1 MSRDRIR
8 KGEQNRLRL
17 ACPNEAIVR
26 VLSHRANEAQHILF
40 GLKTI
45 GDVVDSKGEFTARIQ
60 KFLDEANNG
69 ITLLTPELG
78 KQRREHVQSE
88 RKKDKWASPSCLD
101 GWMCPGSPSGA
112 CEYENGDPDD
122 CDHCGFP
129 EERK

>member
-1 MSRDRIR
+1 MS
-8 KGEQNRLRL
+8 KAEQNRLRL

-26 VLSHRANEAQHILF
+26 GLSYRANEAQHILF

-45 GDVVDSKGEFTARIQ
+45 GDVIDPEGKFAAKVKA
-60 KFLDEANNG
+60 FLDEANTG

-78 KQRREHVQSE
+78 KQRREHVQTE
-88 RKKDKWASPSCLD
+88 RKRDKWASPSCLD
-101 GWMCPGSPSGA
+101 GWMCPKSPTGA
-112 CEYENGDPDD
+112 CEYGNGDPDD